1 LFLDKGIARFFLG
14 CPYHPVTP
22 PPPKKFFAR
31 VIGFL
36 KQVGKLFI
44 DRKTSTRNT
53 AMNSA
58 FKFKLIQAL
67 NKKNGNKGFT
77 LIELLVVVI
86 IIGILAAIALPNL
99 LGQVAKGR
107 QAEARTN
114 LGALNRAQQAY
125 RLENT
130 AFGTVSQL
138 PVTFTLSYYATP
150 SNVSNDANGAEA
162 HMAPLTTY
170 ENDIL
175 EYGSAVGQTTGGTFS
190 AVVCEQATAANSPAL
205 TAGDLATAGT
215 TTATATCAAAS
226 VARQVL

>member
-1 LFLDKGIARFFLG
+1 LFLGKGIARFFLG
-14 CPYHPVTP
+14 CPYHPITP

-44 DRKTSTRNT
+44 DRKTSIRNT

-86 IIGILAAIALPNL
+86 IIGVLAAIALPNL

-107 QAEARTN
+107 QAEARSN
-114 LGALNRAQQAY
+114 LGAINRAQQVN
-125 RLENT
+125 RLER
-130 AFGTVSQL
+130 GTFAVFSTTPSANQL
-138 PVTFTLSYYATP
+138 PVSIQPTYYAYTVP
-150 SNVSNDANGAEA
+150 TAASATGAVTNANAIS
-162 HMAPLTTY
+162 TY
-170 ENDIL
+170 QDDIRD
-175 EYGSAVGQTTGGTFS
+175 YSGAVGQTS
-190 AVVCEQATAANSPAL
+190 AGVFRAIICEMSSP
-205 TAGDLATAGT
+205 T
-215 TTATATCAAAS
+215 TTFATATTGTDGTPACGNGSAEIN
-226 VARQVL
+226 

>member
-1 LFLDKGIARFFLG
+1 LFLGKGIARFFLG
-14 CPYHPVTP
+14 VPYHPITP

-44 DRKTSTRNT
+44 DRKTSIRNT

-86 IIGILAAIALPNL
+86 IIGVLAAIALPNL

-114 LGALNRAQQAY
+114 LGAINRAQQVN
-125 RLENT
+125 RVET
-130 AFGTVSQL
+130 GTFAPLASL
-138 PVTFTLSYYATP
+138 PISVTGTYYTFTGPTGASATGA
-150 SNVSNDANGAEA
+150 VTDASAIS
-162 HMAPLTTY
+162 TY
-170 ENDIL
+170 QNDIRD
-175 EYGSAVGQTTGGTFS
+175 YSGGVGQTTAGVFS
-190 AVVCEQATAANSPAL
+190 SVICETVSPTATLVSA
-205 TAGDLATAGT
+205 T
-215 TTATATCAAAS
+215 TTNGSAACPAGS
-226 VARQVL
+226 TQVQ

>member
-1 LFLDKGIARFFLG
+1 
-14 CPYHPVTP
+14 
-22 PPPKKFFAR
+22 

-44 DRKTSTRNT
+44 DRKTSIRNT

-86 IIGILAAIALPNL
+86 IIGVLAAIALPNL

-107 QAEARTN
+107 QAEARTD
-114 LGALNRAQQAY
+114 LGVINRSQQVY

-130 AFGTVSQL
+130 VFGAISQL
-138 PVTFTLSYYATP
+138 PTAVTGVYYTFADVGAPNAT
-150 SNVSNDANGAEA
+150 GAGA
-162 HMAPLTTY
+162 SAAARPNY
-170 ENDIL
+170 DNDIRD
-175 EYGSAVGQTTGGTFS
+175 YASSVGQTTDGVFSAIICEATNPTTNGVAAPAGGTGACTNGT
-190 AVVCEQATAANSPAL
+190 AVQ
-205 TAGDLATAGT
+205 
-215 TTATATCAAAS
+215 
-226 VARQVL
+226 

>member
-1 LFLDKGIARFFLG
+1 
-14 CPYHPVTP
+14 
-22 PPPKKFFAR
+22 

-44 DRKTSTRNT
+44 DRKTSIRNT

-86 IIGILAAIALPNL
+86 IIGVLAAIALPNL

-114 LGALNRAQQAY
+114 LGAINRAQQVN
-125 RLENT
+125 RVET
-130 AFGTVSQL
+130 GTFAPLASL
-138 PVTFTLSYYATP
+138 PISVTGTYYTFTGPTGASATGA
-150 SNVSNDANGAEA
+150 VTDASAIS
-162 HMAPLTTY
+162 TY
-170 ENDIL
+170 QNDIRD
-175 EYGSAVGQTTGGTFS
+175 YSGGVGQTTAGVFS
-190 AVVCEQATAANSPAL
+190 SVICETVSPTATLVSA
-205 TAGDLATAGT
+205 T
-215 TTATATCAAAS
+215 TTNGSAACPAGS
-226 VARQVL
+226 TQVQ

>member
-1 LFLDKGIARFFLG
+1 
-14 CPYHPVTP
+14 
-22 PPPKKFFAR
+22 
-31 VIGFL
+31 
-36 KQVGKLFI
+36 
-44 DRKTSTRNT
+44 
-53 AMNSA
+53 MNSA

-86 IIGILAAIALPNL
+86 IIGVLAAIALPNL

-114 LGALNRAQQAY
+114 LGVVNRAQQVY

-130 AFGTVSQL
+130 TFGTVSQL
-138 PVTFTLSYYATP
+138 PVQFTLTYYTSV

-175 EYGSAVGQTTGGTFS
+175 EYGSAVGQTTSGVFS
-190 AVVCEQATAANSPAL
+190 AVICEQATPATSAAL
-205 TAGDLATAGT
+205 TAGVLTTAGT
-215 TTATATCAAAS
+215 ASTDAACDATTARP
-226 VARQVL
+226 VQ